1 MIVVIVAVMCLL
13 VMQMKV
19 MKTMVEI
26 ILTHILILKGIDVGK
41 TMMKETLQES
51 INLGARANKITIM
64 KIERKKRR
72 IMGLQLRM
80 LTPR

>member
-1 MIVVIVAVMCLL
+1 MIVVIVAVMFLL